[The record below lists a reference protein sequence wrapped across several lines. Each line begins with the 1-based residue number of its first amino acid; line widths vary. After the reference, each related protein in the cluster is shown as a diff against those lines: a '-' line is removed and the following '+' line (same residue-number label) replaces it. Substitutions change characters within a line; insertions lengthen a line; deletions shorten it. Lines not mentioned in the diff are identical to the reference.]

1 MSNRTMK
8 QRPNGEHLIVKV
20 SLVLLTLAMGWWFA
34 DGFWDRRDIEAE
46 QRAAI
51 IRAEGGMSQ

>member
-1 MSNRTMK
+1 MSNRTMI
-8 QRPNGEHLIVKV
+8 QRPNDERPIVKV
-20 SLVLLTLAMGWWFA
+20 AIAVLVVAMGWWFA
-34 DGFWDRRDIEAE
+34 DGFWARRDIEAE

>member
-1 MSNRTMK
+1 M
-8 QRPNGEHLIVKV
+8 I
-20 SLVLLTLAMGWWFA
+20 LLGIALGLWALQGFA
-34 DGFWDRRDIEAE
+34 ERRDIEAE